1 MIEFNEVK
9 IMKKKF
15 ERGEYFLIIF
25 WQYKEKAVYLI
36 LPTA

>member
-9 IMKKKF
+9 IIKKKF
-15 ERGEYFLIIF
+15 ERGIFLIIF

-36 LPTA
+36 LATA